1 MGYIENKK
9 NVIKFHVST
18 TFAIVG
24 FCIFSF
30 LLLPLYQAFLKD
42 SLVGIQFLLIGFI
55 SISALFL
62 ENEKRSFS
70 LSMSVYFFCYLFF
83 YCAALFQF
91 SYDTFRWFLYP
102 TVEEVIVANNLIL
115 VGLVS
120 FIFGHKFYL
129 KTNHSKNIKEKN
141 KIRRWVIYIS
151 LLFLTSYFV
160 YLLTIM
166 PISDFFSRATF
177 QSNDFDNQ
185 STGLVIS
192 SIRNGIALICSLI
205 LIKCYQE
212 KHNLFNFLLMLY
224 SLILALFII
233 PPTGVAR
240 FLSGAFYGALLLY
253 SFPVLRQGKIFLLL
267 MFSFILIIFPLLNNF
282 RYLNGNALEIFD
294 VLDGLSNNFQAADF
308 DAYTM
313 LIYTIKYTSNFGYS
327 FGRQLLGT
335 LLFFIPR
342 AAWPSKPIGS
352 GSMIVDTLFIPING
366 NVSCPFIAEYFINF
380 GILGVVIISLLLG
393 CLLNTIDKVY
403 WEKKKYNGF
412 LQLFYPFLSLI
423 TIFCCR
429 GDMMSSTSFLIGTFI
444 SAYIEYRMIVK
455 RVDYE

>member
-1 MGYIENKK
+1 
-9 NVIKFHVST
+9 
-18 TFAIVG
+18 
-24 FCIFSF
+24 
-30 LLLPLYQAFLKD
+30 
-42 SLVGIQFLLIGFI
+42 
-55 SISALFL
+55 
-62 ENEKRSFS
+62 
-70 LSMSVYFFCYLFF
+70 
-83 YCAALFQF
+83 
-91 SYDTFRWFLYP
+91 
-102 TVEEVIVANNLIL
+102 
-115 VGLVS
+115 
-120 FIFGHKFYL
+120 
-129 KTNHSKNIKEKN
+129 
-141 KIRRWVIYIS
+141 
-151 LLFLTSYFV
+151 
-160 YLLTIM
+160 
-166 PISDFFSRATF
+166 
-177 QSNDFDNQ
+177 
-185 STGLVIS
+185 
-192 SIRNGIALICSLI
+192 
-205 LIKCYQE
+205 
-212 KHNLFNFLLMLY
+212 MLY

-342 AAWPSKPIGS
+342 AVWPSKPIGS

-393 CLLNTIDKVY
+393 CLLNTMDKVY
-403 WEKKKYNGF
+403 WAKKKYNGF

-444 SAYIEYRMIVK
+444 SAYIEYKMIVK